1 MPLPRRG
8 RDYPATFT
16 DLRAWFPDDA
26 ACLDYLDWLR
36 WRDGFV
42 CPHCGSAVSW
52 RLRDGRR
59 SCGGCA
65 RRVSATAGTIF
76 HHTGTPLTLWF
87 EAAWQLTSQKGG
99 VSALG
104 LQRVFGI
111 GSYQTA
117 WTMLHR
123 YRTAMVRPGRERLS
137 GEVEVDETVLGG
149 PRGGKPGRGALG
161 KTIVAIA
168 VELHQPSGF
177 GRCRLAVMPDVTA
190 TSLRAFL
197 LANIE
202 PGSTII
208 SDGYASYPAATG
220 SDYVHRPI
228 NVSKAGVQ
236 AHVVLPGVHRIAG
249 LLKRWVLGTLHGSLE
264 ADHVQA
270 YLDEFAFRWNRRK
283 SETRAMLFYRLLE
296 QAVRT
301 APITY
306 TDLVVASRPKRPRP
320 ALPAIRRGASDT
332 LVRPPVVRPWRIGTE
347 GAA

>member
-1 MPLPRRG
+1 MALPRRG
-8 RDYPATFT
+8 RDYPASFA

-36 WRDGFV
+36 WRDGFA

-59 SCGGCA
+59 SCGGCG
-65 RRVSATAGTIF
+65 RRVSVTAGTIF
-76 HHTGTPLTLWF
+76 HHTRTPLTLWF

-104 LQRVFGI
+104 LQRVLGI

-149 PRGGKPGRGALG
+149 PRSGKPGRGALG

-168 VELHQPSGF
+168 VEVHQPKGF
-177 GRCRLAVMPDVTA
+177 GRCRLGVMPDVTGK
-190 TSLRAFL
+190 SLRAFL
-197 LANIE
+197 LANVE
-202 PGSTII
+202 PGSMIV
-208 SDGYASYPAATG
+208 SDGYGSYPAATR

-228 NVSKAGVQ
+228 NISKAGVQ
-236 AHVVLPGVHRIAG
+236 AHLLLPGVHRIAG
-249 LLKRWVLGTLHGSLE
+249 LLKRWILGTLHGSVE
-264 ADHVQA
+264 TDHVQA
-270 YLDEFAFRWNRRK
+270 YLDEFAFRWNRRS

-301 APITY
+301 APTAY
-306 TDLVVASRPKRPRP
+306 TDLVVASSPKRSHP
-320 ALPAIRRGASDT
+320 ALPPVRRAASDT
-332 LVRPPVVRPWRIGTE
+332 LVRTRLDRPWRSE
-347 GAA
+347 ASA